1 MCFFMCFLPIGR
13 RFAYAAPEVILG
25 QPAGLKSDIFSMGV
39 VLHEVR
45 SFPSAGG
52 NPTPLGH

>member
-1 MCFFMCFLPIGR
+1 LPSGH

-45 SFPSAGG
+45 SSSAGIV
-52 NPTPLGH
+52 LR